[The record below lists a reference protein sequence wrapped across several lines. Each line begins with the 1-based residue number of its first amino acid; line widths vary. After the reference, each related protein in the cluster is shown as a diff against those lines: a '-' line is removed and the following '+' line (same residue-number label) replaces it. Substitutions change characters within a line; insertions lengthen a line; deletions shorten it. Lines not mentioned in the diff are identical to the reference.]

1 MQQLARLRNRIEP
14 VERLTAQ
21 ADELQEWVS
30 LLESDPDLSR
40 SEHAALREAVERFRH
55 RFAIATVS

>member
-1 MQQLARLRNRIEP
+1 MPSFRVADLVKDMRLLEVAR
-14 VERLTAQ
+14 
-21 ADELQEWVS
+21 QEAFR

-40 SEHAALREAVERFRH
+40 PEHTALREAVERFRH